1 MVVHRVRTAV
11 RVLSRVGQ
19 AGCALAVLAVVVG
32 GPAAAQGAPPPPASV
47 KFFIVPHAANPDDV
61 TLFKIAQ
68 QALGDGNRFR
78 EIFQLNQGRA
88 RPDGTPFTDP
98 AVIQPGQ
105 ILELPKDAVS
115 PGVQFGPLPPAPTP
129 PSAPAPSQAQPVAQA
144 AAPESGPSTE
154 LVASV
159 TGLGGALTGLL
170 IGLWWRRPPQV
181 LPPSPFEPV
190 EPSDDDDFE
199 PVSGTLPIPVVLP
212 RPAPD
217 AQPDL
222 WREPVTAEHSFVYLD
237 TADTQVIAAIKPGSK
252 FRFMIGAGESPG
264 SADATPSN
272 GVMLIVDDESDA
284 P

>member
-1 MVVHRVRTAV
+1 MVVHRVSAAV
-11 RVLSRVGQ
+11 RMLSRVGQ

-32 GPAAAQGAPPPPASV
+32 GPAAAQTPPPPPPASV
-47 KFFIVPHAANPDDV
+47 KFFIVPHAANPNDV
-61 TLFKIAQ
+61 TLFKIAE

-78 EIFQLNQGRA
+78 EIFQLNQGRP
-88 RPDGTPFTDP
+88 RPDGTPFNDP

-105 ILELPKDAVS
+105 ILELPQDARS
-115 PGVQFGPLPPAPTP
+115 PGVQFGPLPAEPTPAPAAQP
-129 PSAPAPSQAQPVAQA
+129 PPVAQA
-144 AAPESGPSTE
+144 APAAESGPPTE

-159 TGLGGALTGLL
+159 TGLGGALAGLL

-190 EPSDDDDFE
+190 DTHDDDDFGS
-199 PVSGTLPIPVVLP
+199 VSGTLPIPVVLP

-217 AQPDL
+217 ALPEL

-252 FRFMIGAGESPG
+252 FRFMIGKGENPDST
-264 SADATPSN
+264 DATPSN